1 MNNPY
6 PIPNNQDNI
15 LTGLDLMGDN
25 IKKYLKYCGDNVII
39 HPLVKMIRAKNAS
52 LDDACHLLDYCFI
65 DAGNSLKIGKYSIL
79 TWFTLIEGGASTFI
93 GDRVFIGP
101 GSKLLTSTYELNGY
115 FAAEFLPDEFHAIRY
130 GDITVEDD
138 AYIGANCS
146 IMPGVTIH
154 EGAVVGANALV
165 NKDLDPWGI
174 YVGTPCKK
182 IGEREKPSEEMK
194 LKLFQT
200 IDWEKH
206 F

>member
-6 PIPNNQDNI
+6 PIPNNQNDI

-25 IKKYLKYCGDNVII
+25 IKKKLKYCGENVII
-39 HPLVKMIRAKNAS
+39 HPLVKMIRASNAE

-65 DAGNSLKIGKYSIL
+65 DAGSSLKIGKYSIM
-79 TWFTLIEGGASTFI
+79 TWFTLIEGGAKTFI
-93 GDRVFIGP
+93 GDRVFVGP
-101 GSKLLTSTYELNGY
+101 GSKILTSTYELNGY
-115 FAAEFLPDEFHAIRY
+115 YAAEFLPEEFHAIRY
-130 GDITVEDD
+130 GDITIEDD

-146 IMPGVTIH
+146 ILPGVTIH

-165 NKDLDPWGI
+165 NKDLEPWGI

-182 IGEREKPSEEMK
+182 IGEREKPSDEMR
-194 LKLFQT
+194 LKLFQS
-200 IDWEKH
+200 IDWSKH